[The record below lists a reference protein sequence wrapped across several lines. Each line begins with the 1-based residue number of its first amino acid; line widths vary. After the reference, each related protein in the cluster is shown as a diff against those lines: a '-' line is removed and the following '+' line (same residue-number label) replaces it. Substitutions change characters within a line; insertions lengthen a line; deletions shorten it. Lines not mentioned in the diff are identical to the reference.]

1 MPRKGNALPRAF
13 CIMSP
18 GVVACGEVKGLW
30 PEAEAKASAKCAFSR
45 PQQTRNQ
52 TI

>member
-13 CIMSP
+13 CMSP
-18 GVVACGEVKGLW
+18 GVVARGEVKGLW
-30 PEAEAKASAKCAFSR
+30 PEAEAKASTKRANSR
-45 PQQTRNQ
+45 PQQTRKQ